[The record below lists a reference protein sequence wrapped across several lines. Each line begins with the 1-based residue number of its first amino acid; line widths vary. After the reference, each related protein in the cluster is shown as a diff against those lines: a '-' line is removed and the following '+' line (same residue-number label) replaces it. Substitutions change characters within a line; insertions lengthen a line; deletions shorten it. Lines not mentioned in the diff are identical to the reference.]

1 MRSRTSRREFLSLS
15 AAAVAAA
22 SIRARAGS
30 DAPDLPPA
38 LAALQPMADRAV
50 PITVEERRERIERAR
65 RLMAA
70 NGIDALFLAGGT
82 SLTYFTGAAWGN
94 SERLF
99 AVVIHRKLR
108 PFVVTPA
115 FEEERAREQMALGPL
130 AEGTEVLT
138 WQEDEDPY
146 RLVAKALRERGTVS
160 GSLGVEETVPFVFSD
175 GVAKAAPALRLTS
188 GTPVT
193 AGCRGRKDS
202 HELELMR
209 LASAA
214 TLKAFAATY
223 ASLAEGMTADDVK
236 GLIRDAHARLGFS
249 GGALVLVGEDT
260 ALPHG
265 TVRPQV
271 VREGT
276 IVLID
281 GGCKAEGYAS
291 DISRTFVLG
300 KPSEKMKRVFEIEV
314 RAQAAAL
321 AAARPGAQAQAVDAA
336 ARKVIADA
344 GYGPG
349 YRYFTHRVGHG
360 IGMDGHEWP
369 YLVKGNTLELQP
381 GMTFSDEPGIYLPG
395 EFGVR
400 LEDDMVI
407 TEAGSE
413 LLTPPSLSLEEP
425 FAAP

>member
-1 MRSRTSRREFLSLS
+1 MRTRREFLTLS

-22 SIRARAGS
+22 SMPGRVES

-38 LAALQPMADRAV
+38 LAALEPMADRAV

-70 NGIDALFLAGGT
+70 NRIDCLLLAGGT
-82 SLTYFTGAAWGN
+82 SLTYFTGASWGN

-99 AVVIHRKLR
+99 AVVLPRKRR

-130 AEGTEVLT
+130 AEKTEVLT
-138 WQEDEDPY
+138 WEEDEDPY
-146 RLVAKALRERGTVS
+146 LLVAKALRDRGAASET
-160 GSLGVEETVPFVFSD
+160 LGVEETVPFVFSD

-193 AGCRGRKDS
+193 AGCRGRKDA

-214 TLKAFAATY
+214 TLRAFAATY
-223 ASLAEGMTADDVK
+223 ASLAEGMTAEDVK

-281 GGCKAEGYAS
+281 GGCRAEGYAS

-300 KPSEKMKRVFEIEV
+300 KPSEKMRRVFEVEV

-349 YRYFTHRVGHG
+349 YRHFTHRVGHG

-400 LEDDMVI
+400 LEDEMVI

-413 LLTPPSLSLEEP
+413 LLTPPCLSLEEP
-425 FAAP
+425 FAAA